1 MGPNCMCGTSHDPRN
16 RFTDD
21 QIFEKLPLT
30 KFNFIKFAKF
40 FLRLYNFLFCFWF
53 TIELTFEI
61 EDKRDEAPYKP
72 IVI

>member
-1 MGPNCMCGTSHDPRN
+1 MGPNFVCGTSHDLRN

-30 KFNFIKFAKF
+30 KFNFIKFANFFFKF
-40 FLRLYNFLFCFWF
+40 YNFLFCFWF

-61 EDKRDEAPYKP
+61 EDKRDEAP
-72 IVI
+72 